1 MYNRCEKIIYE
12 QFFSSTIRS
21 LHQLNGRQSPFKRNS
36 PPCQWVSFFS
46 PFSMNYFVKSYHWPC
61 FGWEANERKT
71 FFLALTTNFQNMSWL
86 QDGKKSAGPS
96 SSKFCDCHK
105 RSSFC
110 SLSMALWQ
118 CPLAVFQQRG
128 QPLLEFVKYVAPAKG
143 VSDNEGSVAA
153 ILSQFTRNS
162 RPLPMQPPFWVEFGN
177 IFYPFLWNVTRAEFW
192 GVPSVED
199 NFIFTRRLSV
209 TEFSAKANADCQH
222 FFFWKQFS
230 IFTFDFF
237 VYPKNGSFS
246 EWKLFL
252 LAFQV
257 TRMQERSS

>member
-110 SLSMALWQ
+110 SLSKALWQ

-222 FFFWKQFS
+222 FFF
-230 IFTFDFF
+230 
-237 VYPKNGSFS
+237 
-246 EWKLFL
+246 
-252 LAFQV
+252 
-257 TRMQERSS
+257 